1 LESSAPIIALLSAV
15 VYGAG
20 DFLGG
25 LISRRAPTLA
35 VVFVSQVAGAV
46 ALVALLPLL
55 PPAVVTRPD
64 LIWGALAGLAGGTGV
79 ALLYRGLAIGTMSVV
94 APTTAVCAVAI
105 PVAGAIV
112 LGERPTPMV
121 LAGIGIALI
130 AIVLVSQSAAPPA
143 ASATPAPSPS
153 HGRLALLLAIA
164 SGVAIGIFFLALART
179 SSGSGIW
186 PLLAA
191 RGASA
196 VFFAGMAFIAGHGSL
211 RMPRAVLP
219 LAIACGL
226 LDMAANGLYLV
237 ATRGGALSVIVTL
250 ASLYPASTVVLARV
264 VLHERLSWMQIAGV
278 LTCLVAIA
286 LIVSG

>member
-1 LESSAPIIALLSAV
+1 LEFSAPIIALLSAV

-25 LISRRAPTLA
+25 LTSRRAPTLA
-35 VVFVSQVAGAV
+35 VVFVSQVAGAF
-46 ALVALLPLL
+46 ALLVLLPFL
-55 PPAVVTRPD
+55 PPADVTRLD

-105 PVAGAIV
+105 PVAVAIA
-112 LGERPTPMV
+112 LGERPEPTV
-121 LAGIGIALI
+121 LAGIGVALI
-130 AIVLVSQSAAPPA
+130 AIVLVSQSGVSPV
-143 ASATPAPSPS
+143 ASSDSRS
-153 HGRLALLLAIA
+153 HAGAALLLAIA

-179 SSGSGIW
+179 SSGAGMW

-196 VFFAGMAFIAGHGSL
+196 LLFAGMALVAGHGSL

-226 LDMAANGLYLV
+226 LDMGANGLYLV

-264 VLHERLSWMQIAGV
+264 VLHERLSWMQVAGV

-286 LIVSG
+286 LIVAG